1 MAREVKSGKWCCRR
15 ELNSRPLPYQ
25 GSALPLSYG
34 SISRFYG
41 KYCVGNQARS
51 RRGPTKTGGGDGL
64 TPGLSIR
71 SVFLFCS

>member
-34 SISRFYG
+34 SLLLRPLTAT
-41 KYCVGNQARS
+41 ARQ
-51 RRGPTKTGGGDGL
+51 
-64 TPGLSIR
+64 IR
-71 SVFLFCS
+71 QVSLKSLAAVSNVTI